1 MAALTRFGGAATGA
15 VTTLGLRQSL
25 DQAGA
30 AALRQ
35 PSVLVGLGSAVVAG
49 GLFISD
55 ADVLPVQD
63 DLLAAHAATAGSL
76 GALSAVFPKRQN
88 TNVIDQL
95 TNRLLGGGGTTRRS
109 TGQNGDSEGDTQR
122 ATAGTARVTTE
133 SLYGGSRRDT
143 GSR

>member
-15 VTTLGLRQSL
+15 ATTLGLRQSL

-49 GLFISD
+49 GLFVSD
-55 ADVLPVQD
+55 ADVLPLQD

-95 TNRLLGGGGTTRRS
+95 TARLLGGGGTRRQA
-109 TGQNGDSEGDTQR
+109 GQNGDSQTQTQR

-133 SLYGGSRRDT
+133 SLYGGSRRNVGT
-143 GSR
+143 Q

>member
-15 VTTLGLRQSL
+15 ATTLGLRQSL

-95 TNRLLGGGGTTRRS
+95 TNRLLGGGGSRRTS
-109 TGQNGDSEGDTQR
+109 DTGNGQTER

-133 SLYGGSRRDT
+133 SLYGGSRRNV
-143 GSR
+143 GSN